1 MGEPWRLFLMALE
14 VISFV
19 GTGGLDDVTRPV
31 SKAVAAQVAPLR
43 FPCLN

>member
-1 MGEPWRLFLMALE
+1 MGEPRRIFLMALE

-19 GTGGLDDVTRPV
+19 GTGGLDDVTSPV
-31 SKAVAAQVAPLR
+31 CKAVAAQVATIL